1 MVRTGGE
8 RVHAVLGQYDYC
20 MHQGVQRMITLL
32 IRRLWTM
39 HKKILIDDGAAKQEL
54 LLAQDAF
61 YNGAR
66 SVLKVLAHML
76 EHGEIDELHHTI
88 VREGRQIDVIQR
100 SGRRARRH

>member
-1 MVRTGGE
+1 MTS
-8 RVHAVLGQYDYC
+8 
-20 MHQGVQRMITLL
+20 LL

-39 HKKILIDDGAAKQEL
+39 YKKILIDDGAAKQEL

-76 EHGEIDELHHTI
+76 EHGELDELHHTI
-88 VREGRQIDVIQR
+88 ERQGQQIDVIQR
-100 SGRRARRH
+100 SGRRSRRH